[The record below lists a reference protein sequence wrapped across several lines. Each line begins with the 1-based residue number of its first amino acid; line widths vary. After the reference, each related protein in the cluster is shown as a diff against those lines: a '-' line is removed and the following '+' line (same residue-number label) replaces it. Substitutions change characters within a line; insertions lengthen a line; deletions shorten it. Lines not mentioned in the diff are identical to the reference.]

1 MEATAAPYL
10 SAHLRRRPSES
21 FPASIYSEALAR
33 RVIDGVFVRS
43 NLRRPHVA
51 AATLAATA
59 IAASVG
65 LVQQRLRAAV
75 KFGGRELDSNWEQ
88 KPGRSMDQRGRKLKL
103 PERRA
108 AYAAN
113 THRGNFPASPRQV
126 MILHRY

>member
-43 NLRRPHVA
+43 NLRRPRVA

-59 IAASVG
+59 NAASVG
-65 LVQQRLRAAV
+65 LVQQRLRAAD

-88 KPGRSMDQRGRKLKL
+88 KPGRSMNQRGGKFSSRVGGL
-103 PERRA
+103 
-108 AYAAN
+108 
-113 THRGNFPASPRQV
+113 TVRQAG
-126 MILHRY
+126 IEADFRHHHGAL